1 VVTEARPGA
10 VAVVLVAGS
19 GTRMGAD
26 LNKAYLPLAGRRMLS
41 WSLGAIT
48 EVTEVVRTV
57 LVIRADDRALAIETL
72 DRDLPDSDVEIIDG
86 GSSRHESEHKALEYL
101 APDIES
107 GAVDIVLIHDGARP
121 LAGPDLM
128 RTAISVARSFG
139 GAVPG
144 VDADDLVSMDTDGKI
159 GELPSAGRYI
169 RVQTPQAFQAAP
181 LLHAYRAADAEQ
193 FEGTDTS
200 SSVERF
206 ADIEVRSFQGDPRN
220 LKVTFSQDLFL
231 AERLLAEAQPRLN

>member
-1 VVTEARPGA
+1 
-10 VAVVLVAGS
+10 
-19 GTRMGAD
+19 
-26 LNKAYLPLAGRRMLS
+26 MLS

-48 EVTEVVRTV
+48 EVPEVVRTI
-57 LVIRADDRALAIETL
+57 LVIRPDDRDRAMKTL
-72 DRDLPDSDVEIIDG
+72 DRELPDLKVEIIDG
-86 GSSRHESEHKALEYL
+86 GDSRHQSEHQALEYL

-107 GAVDIVLIHDGARP
+107 GAVDIVLIHDAARP
-121 LAGPDLM
+121 LAGPGMM
-128 RTAISVARSFG
+128 RAAISVARAFG

-144 VDADDLVSMDTDGKI
+144 VDAHDLVSMDAEGNLGD
-159 GELPSAGRYI
+159 LQPAGRYI

-181 LLHAYRAADAEQ
+181 LLHAYRDAAAEH

-206 ADIEVRSFQGDPRN
+206 SDIEVRSFQGDPRN

-231 AERLLAEAQPRLN
+231 AERLLANAHHRLK